1 MLPASLIIEPQFV
14 VAISEKVTG
23 MEAGQDE
30 LLWREGRLVGVLDG
44 VVEDDVVVDV
54 DEVVV

>member
-14 VAISEKVTG
+14 VAISENVTG
-23 MEAGQDE
+23 IEFGQDE
-30 LLWREGRLVGVLDG
+30 LLWRDGRLVGVLNG
-44 VVEDDVVVDV
+44 VVEDDVVVDE

>member
-1 MLPASLIIEPQFV
+1 
-14 VAISEKVTG
+14 

-44 VVEDDVVVDV
+44 VVEDDVVVDG